1 MLEEKTIDRNQ
12 VIGFLLIAGIL
23 LAMTWWAG
31 NQEVVNVE
39 VGQSNT
45 VENSEEGSLGNSFD
59 SSDISID
66 EEIIMINDSV
76 ISAEDLNGVE
86 EIYILEN
93 DKVRYTFNSVGAQL
107 VQVELKNYNNYRGDP
122 LYLVDGGHKI
132 SGANKGVFKGVLEKK
147 IKGRE
152 SLSMKNNDGIE
163 WVFSLGTGYG
173 LQWYLSVPG
182 EENISL
188 KWSQDGIRHEKSLTN
203 ENQYTTTYFFD
214 AEDEKK
220 DYLSNGKDDEDIA
233 SNISWVAHKQQFFS
247 SIWTSDKPFSSVQL
261 ATTTP
266 AVNDSGHTRQFR
278 SVLQIAGENNGIN
291 AQGLIYHG
299 PNQYLELK
307 SFDKNFDEIIPFGWG
322 IFGWISKGIVVPM
335 FNLMEGFGWNYGLII
350 FLMALII
357 KLALSPLTFAS
368 YKSMAKMRL
377 LKPEMDELAE
387 KYGDDAQKKQQET
400 MLLYQK
406 AGVNP
411 LGGCIP
417 QLLQFPILIAM
428 FRFFPASIELRQE
441 SFLWADDLS
450 SYDSIFNFGQWFN
463 LPFYGDHISLFT
475 ILMAI
480 STFLYTRFNNSMTPT
495 SNNMMQQ
502 QMQVIQY
509 LMPIMLL
516 VWFNNYASGL
526 SYYYFVSNLLIFG
539 QQWSIKK
546 FFINEEKLRAKI
558 DATKA
563 KGGKQSRFS
572 KKMNDMMEAQK
583 DAGNR
588 RTRRMEK

>member
-12 VIGFLLIAGIL
+12 VIGFSLLAAIL
-23 LAMTWWAG
+23 LGYTWWAG
-31 NQEVVNVE
+31 NQEVVDSQIQQN
-39 VGQSNT
+39 NI
-45 VENSEEGSLGNSFD
+45 VENIEEGSSDGSFNSSEITVD
-59 SSDISID
+59 GSIMLD
-66 EEIIMINDSV
+66 DTTS
-76 ISAEDLNGVE
+76 SAENYNGVE
-86 EIYILEN
+86 EIYTLEN
-93 DKVRYTFNSVGAQL
+93 DKVRYTFNSIGAQL
-107 VQVELKNYNNYRGDP
+107 AQVELKNYKDYLGNP
-122 LYLVDGGHKI
+122 LYLVNGGQKI
-132 SGANKGVFKGVLEKK
+132 SGANKGVFKGVVDRKTE
-147 IKGRE
+147 GRE
-152 SLSMKNNDGIE
+152 SLSMKNNDGAE
-163 WVFSLGTGYG
+163 WVFSLGDGYG
-173 LQWYLSVPG
+173 LNWSLSVPD
-182 EENISL
+182 EENITL

-233 SNISWVAHKQQFFS
+233 SNISWIAHKQQFFS
-247 SIWTSDKPFSSVQL
+247 SIWSTDKPFSSVQL

-278 SVLQIAGENNGIN
+278 SVLQIAGNNNGVN
-291 AQGLIYHG
+291 AEGLIYHG
-299 PNQYLELK
+299 PNEYLELK

-387 KYGDDAQKKQQET
+387 RYGDDAQKKQQET

-450 SYDSIFNFGQWFN
+450 SYDSIFNFGQWFS

-480 STFLYTRFNNSMTPT
+480 STFLYTRFNNSMTPS

-502 QMQVIQY
+502 QMQIIQY

-546 FFINEEKLRAKI
+546 FFINEGKLRAKI

-583 DAGNR
+583 ESGNR
-588 RTRRMEK
+588 RTRRMDK

>member
-59 SSDISID
+59 SSEISID

-76 ISAEDLNGVE
+76 ISSEDLNGVE

-387 KYGDDAQKKQQET
+387 KHGDDAQKKQQET

-588 RTRRMEK
+588 RTRRMDK

>member
-12 VIGFLLIAGIL
+12 VIGFSLLAAIL
-23 LAMTWWAG
+23 LGYTWWAG
-31 NQEVVNVE
+31 NQEVVDSQIQQN
-39 VGQSNT
+39 NI
-45 VENSEEGSLGNSFD
+45 VENIEEGSSGGSFNSSEITVD
-59 SSDISID
+59 GSIMLD
-66 EEIIMINDSV
+66 DTTS
-76 ISAEDLNGVE
+76 SAENYNGVE
-86 EIYILEN
+86 EIYTLEN
-93 DKVRYTFNSVGAQL
+93 DKVRYTFNSIGAQL
-107 VQVELKNYNNYRGDP
+107 AQVELKNYKDYLGNP
-122 LYLVDGGHKI
+122 LYLVNGGQKI
-132 SGANKGVFKGVLEKK
+132 SGANKGVFKGVVDRKTE
-147 IKGRE
+147 GRK
-152 SLSMKNNDGIE
+152 SLSMKNNDGAE
-163 WVFSLGTGYG
+163 WVFSLGDGYG
-173 LQWYLSVPG
+173 LNWSLSVPD
-182 EENISL
+182 EENITL

-233 SNISWVAHKQQFFS
+233 SNISWIAHKQQFFS
-247 SIWTSDKPFSSVQL
+247 SIWSTDKPFSSVQL

-278 SVLQIAGENNGIN
+278 SVLQIAGNNNGVN

-299 PNQYLELK
+299 PNDYLELK

-387 KYGDDAQKKQQET
+387 RYGDDAQKKQQET

-450 SYDSIFNFGQWFN
+450 SYDSIFNFGQWFS

-480 STFLYTRFNNSMTPT
+480 STFLYTRFNNSMTPS

-502 QMQVIQY
+502 QMQIIQY

-546 FFINEEKLRAKI
+546 FFINEGKLRAKI

-583 DAGNR
+583 ESGNR
-588 RTRRMEK
+588 RTRRMDK

>member
-76 ISAEDLNGVE
+76 ISSEDLNGVE

-387 KYGDDAQKKQQET
+387 KHGDDAQKKQQET

>member
-12 VIGFLLIAGIL
+12 VIGFSLLAAIL
-23 LAMTWWAG
+23 LGYTWWAG
-31 NQEVVNVE
+31 NQEVVDSQIQQN
-39 VGQSNT
+39 NI
-45 VENSEEGSLGNSFD
+45 VENIEEGSSGGSFNSSEITVD
-59 SSDISID
+59 GSIMLD
-66 EEIIMINDSV
+66 DTTS
-76 ISAEDLNGVE
+76 SAENYNGVE
-86 EIYILEN
+86 EIYTLEN
-93 DKVRYTFNSVGAQL
+93 DKVRYTFNSIGAQL
-107 VQVELKNYNNYRGDP
+107 AQVELKNYKDYLGNP
-122 LYLVDGGHKI
+122 LYLVNGGQKI
-132 SGANKGVFKGVLEKK
+132 SGANKGVFKGVVDRKTE
-147 IKGRE
+147 GRK
-152 SLSMKNNDGIE
+152 SLSMKNNDGAE
-163 WVFSLGTGYG
+163 WVFSLGDGYG
-173 LQWYLSVPG
+173 LNWSLSVPD
-182 EENISL
+182 EENITL

-233 SNISWVAHKQQFFS
+233 SNISWIAHKQQFFS
-247 SIWTSDKPFSSVQL
+247 SIWSTDKPFSSVQL

-278 SVLQIAGENNGIN
+278 SVLQIAGNNNGVN

-299 PNQYLELK
+299 PNDYLELK

-387 KYGDDAQKKQQET
+387 RYGDDAQKKQQET

-450 SYDSIFNFGQWFN
+450 SYDSIFNFGQWFS

-480 STFLYTRFNNSMTPT
+480 STFLYTRFSNSMTPS

-502 QMQVIQY
+502 QMQIIQY

-546 FFINEEKLRAKI
+546 FFINEGKLRAKI

-583 DAGNR
+583 ESGNR
-588 RTRRMEK
+588 RTRRMDK

>member
-12 VIGFLLIAGIL
+12 VIGFSLLAAIL
-23 LAMTWWAG
+23 LGYTWWAG
-31 NQEVVNVE
+31 NQEVVDSQIQQN
-39 VGQSNT
+39 NI
-45 VENSEEGSLGNSFD
+45 VENIEEGSSGGSFNSSEITVD
-59 SSDISID
+59 GSIMLD
-66 EEIIMINDSV
+66 DTTS
-76 ISAEDLNGVE
+76 SAENYNGVE
-86 EIYILEN
+86 EIYTLEN
-93 DKVRYTFNSVGAQL
+93 DKVRYTFNSIGAQL
-107 VQVELKNYNNYRGDP
+107 AQVELKNYKDYLGNP
-122 LYLVDGGHKI
+122 LYLVNGGQKI
-132 SGANKGVFKGVLEKK
+132 SGANKGVFKGVVDRKTE
-147 IKGRE
+147 GRE
-152 SLSMKNNDGIE
+152 SLSMKNNDGAE
-163 WVFSLGTGYG
+163 WVFSLGDGYG
-173 LQWYLSVPG
+173 LNWSLSVPD
-182 EENISL
+182 EENITL

-233 SNISWVAHKQQFFS
+233 SNISWIAHKQQFFS
-247 SIWTSDKPFSSVQL
+247 SIWSTDKPFSSVQL

-278 SVLQIAGENNGIN
+278 SVLQIAGNNNGVN

-299 PNQYLELK
+299 PNDYLELK

-387 KYGDDAQKKQQET
+387 RYGDDAQKKQQET

-450 SYDSIFNFGQWFN
+450 SYDSIFNFGQWFS

-480 STFLYTRFNNSMTPT
+480 STFLYTRFSNSMTPS

-502 QMQVIQY
+502 QMQIIQY

-546 FFINEEKLRAKI
+546 FFINEGKLRAKI

-583 DAGNR
+583 ESGNR
-588 RTRRMEK
+588 RTRRMDK

>member
-59 SSDISID
+59 SSEISID

-76 ISAEDLNGVE
+76 ISSEDLNGVE

-107 VQVELKNYNNYRGDP
+107 VQVELKNYNDYRGDP

-387 KYGDDAQKKQQET
+387 KHGDDAQKKQQET

-588 RTRRMEK
+588 RTRRMDK

>member
-12 VIGFLLIAGIL
+12 VIGFSLLAAIL
-23 LAMTWWAG
+23 LGYTWWAG
-31 NQEVVNVE
+31 NQEVVDSQIQQN
-39 VGQSNT
+39 NI
-45 VENSEEGSLGNSFD
+45 VENIEEGSSDGSFNSSEITVD
-59 SSDISID
+59 GSIMLD
-66 EEIIMINDSV
+66 DTTS
-76 ISAEDLNGVE
+76 SAENYNGVE
-86 EIYILEN
+86 EIYTLEN
-93 DKVRYTFNSVGAQL
+93 DKVRYTFNSIGAQL
-107 VQVELKNYNNYRGDP
+107 AQVELKNYKDYLGNP
-122 LYLVDGGHKI
+122 LYLVNGGQKI
-132 SGANKGVFKGVLEKK
+132 SGANKGVFKGVVDRKTE
-147 IKGRE
+147 GRK
-152 SLSMKNNDGIE
+152 SLSMKNNDGAE
-163 WVFSLGTGYG
+163 WVFSLGDGYG
-173 LQWYLSVPG
+173 LNWSLSVPD
-182 EENISL
+182 EENITL

-233 SNISWVAHKQQFFS
+233 SNISWIAHKQQFFS
-247 SIWTSDKPFSSVQL
+247 SIWSTDKPFSSVQL

-278 SVLQIAGENNGIN
+278 SVLQIAGNNNGVN

-299 PNQYLELK
+299 PNDYLELK

-387 KYGDDAQKKQQET
+387 RYGDDAQKKQQET

-450 SYDSIFNFGQWFN
+450 SYDSIFNFGQWFS

-480 STFLYTRFNNSMTPT
+480 STFLYTRFNNSMTPS

-502 QMQVIQY
+502 QMQIIQY

-546 FFINEEKLRAKI
+546 FFINEGKLRAKI

-583 DAGNR
+583 ESGNR
-588 RTRRMEK
+588 RTRRMDK

>member
-12 VIGFLLIAGIL
+12 VIGFLLIAAIL
-23 LAMTWWAG
+23 MGMTWWAG
-31 NQEVVNVE
+31 NQEVVDIQVDQN
-39 VGQSNT
+39 NLL
-45 VENSEEGSLGNSFD
+45 ENSEEGSLDNSFN
-59 SSDISID
+59 SSEISID
-66 EEIIMINDSV
+66 DDSIISNDTTSYL
-76 ISAEDLNGVE
+76 EDLNGAE
-86 EIYILEN
+86 EIYTLEN
-93 DKVRYTFNSVGAQL
+93 DKVRYAFNSIGAQL
-107 VQVELKNYNNYRGDP
+107 VQVELKNYNDYRGDP
-122 LYLVDGGHKI
+122 LYLVNGGHKI
-132 SGANKGVFKGVLEKK
+132 SGANKGVFKGVLKK
-147 IKGRE
+147 KSEGRE
-152 SLSMKNNDGIE
+152 SLSMKNNDGTE
-163 WVFSLGTGYG
+163 WIFSLGDGYG
-173 LQWYLSVPG
+173 LQWSLSVPD

-188 KWSQDGIRHEKSLTN
+188 KWSQNGIRHEKSLTN

-233 SNISWVAHKQQFFS
+233 SNISWIAHKQQFFS
-247 SIWTSDKPFSSVQL
+247 SIWSSDKPFSSVQL

-266 AVNDSGHTRQFR
+266 AANDSGHTRQFR
-278 SVLQIAGENNGIN
+278 SVLQITGDDNGID
-291 AQGLIYHG
+291 AHGLIYHG

-307 SFDKNFDEIIPFGWG
+307 SFDKKFDEIIPFGWG

-387 KYGDDAQKKQQET
+387 KHGDDAQKKQQET

-450 SYDSIFNFGQWFN
+450 SYDSIFNFGQWFS

-480 STFLYTRFNNSMTPT
+480 STFLYTRFNNSMTPS

-502 QMQVIQY
+502 QMQIIQY

-546 FFINEEKLRAKI
+546 FFINEGKLREKI

-563 KGGKQSRFS
+563 KGGKKSRFS

-588 RTRRMEK
+588 RARRMDK

>member
-12 VIGFLLIAGIL
+12 VIGFSLLAAIL
-23 LAMTWWAG
+23 LGYTWWAG
-31 NQEVVNVE
+31 NQEVVDSQIQQN
-39 VGQSNT
+39 NI
-45 VENSEEGSLGNSFD
+45 VENIEEGSSGGSFNSSEITVD
-59 SSDISID
+59 GSIMLD
-66 EEIIMINDSV
+66 DTTS
-76 ISAEDLNGVE
+76 SAENYNGVE
-86 EIYILEN
+86 EIYTLEN
-93 DKVRYTFNSVGAQL
+93 DKVRYTFNSIGAQ
-107 VQVELKNYNNYRGDP
+107 VAQVELKNYKDYLGNP
-122 LYLVDGGHKI
+122 LYLVNGGQKI
-132 SGANKGVFKGVLEKK
+132 SGANKGVFKGVVDRKTE
-147 IKGRE
+147 GRK
-152 SLSMKNNDGIE
+152 SLSMKNNDGAE
-163 WVFSLGTGYG
+163 WVFSLGDGYG
-173 LQWYLSVPG
+173 LNWSLSVPD
-182 EENISL
+182 EENITL

-220 DYLSNGKDDEDIA
+220 DNLSNGKDDEDIA
-233 SNISWVAHKQQFFS
+233 SNISWIAHKQQFFS
-247 SIWTSDKPFSSVQL
+247 SIWSTDKPFSSVQL

-278 SVLQIAGENNGIN
+278 SVLQIAGNNNGVN

-299 PNQYLELK
+299 PNDYLELK

-387 KYGDDAQKKQQET
+387 RYGDDAQKKQQET

-450 SYDSIFNFGQWFN
+450 SYDSIFNFGQWFS

-480 STFLYTRFNNSMTPT
+480 STFLYTRFSNSMTPS

-502 QMQVIQY
+502 QMQIIQY

-546 FFINEEKLRAKI
+546 FFINEGKLRAKI

-583 DAGNR
+583 ESGNR
-588 RTRRMEK
+588 RTRRMDK

>member
-59 SSDISID
+59 SSEISID

-76 ISAEDLNGVE
+76 ISSEDLNGVE

-107 VQVELKNYNNYRGDP
+107 VQVELKNYNDYRGDP

-278 SVLQIAGENNGIN
+278 SVLQIASENNGIN

-387 KYGDDAQKKQQET
+387 KHGDDAQKKQQET

-588 RTRRMEK
+588 RTRRMDK

>member
-31 NQEVVNVE
+31 NQEVVNAE

-45 VENSEEGSLGNSFD
+45 VENSEEGPLGNSFD

-266 AVNDSGHTRQFR
+266 AVKDSGHTRQFR

>member
-12 VIGFLLIAGIL
+12 VIGFSLLAAIL
-23 LAMTWWAG
+23 LGYTWWAG
-31 NQEVVNVE
+31 NQEVVDSQIQQN
-39 VGQSNT
+39 NI
-45 VENSEEGSLGNSFD
+45 VENIEEGSSGGSFNSSEITVD
-59 SSDISID
+59 GSIMLD
-66 EEIIMINDSV
+66 DTTS
-76 ISAEDLNGVE
+76 SAENYNGVE
-86 EIYILEN
+86 EIYTLEN
-93 DKVRYTFNSVGAQL
+93 DKVRYTFNSIGAQL
-107 VQVELKNYNNYRGDP
+107 AQVELKNYKDYLGNP
-122 LYLVDGGHKI
+122 LYLVNGGQKI
-132 SGANKGVFKGVLEKK
+132 SGANKGVFKGVVDRKTE
-147 IKGRE
+147 GRE
-152 SLSMKNNDGIE
+152 SLSMKNNDGAE
-163 WVFSLGTGYG
+163 WVFSLGDGYG
-173 LQWYLSVPG
+173 LNWSLSVPD
-182 EENISL
+182 EENITL

-233 SNISWVAHKQQFFS
+233 SNISWIAHKQQFFS
-247 SIWTSDKPFSSVQL
+247 SIWSTDKPFSSVQL

-278 SVLQIAGENNGIN
+278 SVLQIAGNNNGVN

-299 PNQYLELK
+299 PNDYLELK

-387 KYGDDAQKKQQET
+387 RYGDDAQKKQQET

-450 SYDSIFNFGQWFN
+450 SYDSIFNFGQWFS

-480 STFLYTRFNNSMTPT
+480 STFLYTRFNNSMTPS

-502 QMQVIQY
+502 QMQIIQY

-546 FFINEEKLRAKI
+546 FFINEGKLRAKI

-583 DAGNR
+583 ESGNR
-588 RTRRMEK
+588 RTRRMDK

>member
-12 VIGFLLIAGIL
+12 VIGFSLLAAIL
-23 LAMTWWAG
+23 LGYTWWAG
-31 NQEVVNVE
+31 NQEVVDSQIQQN
-39 VGQSNT
+39 NI
-45 VENSEEGSLGNSFD
+45 VENIEEGSSGGSFNSSEITVD
-59 SSDISID
+59 GSIMLD
-66 EEIIMINDSV
+66 DTTS
-76 ISAEDLNGVE
+76 SAENYNGVE
-86 EIYILEN
+86 EIYTLEN
-93 DKVRYTFNSVGAQL
+93 DKVRYTFNSIGAQ
-107 VQVELKNYNNYRGDP
+107 VAQVELKNYKDYLGNP
-122 LYLVDGGHKI
+122 LYLVNGGQKI
-132 SGANKGVFKGVLEKK
+132 SGANKGVFKGVVDRKTE
-147 IKGRE
+147 GRE
-152 SLSMKNNDGIE
+152 SLSMKNNDGAE
-163 WVFSLGTGYG
+163 WVFSLGDGYG
-173 LQWYLSVPG
+173 LNWSLSVPD
-182 EENISL
+182 EENITL

-233 SNISWVAHKQQFFS
+233 SNISWIAHKQQFFS
-247 SIWTSDKPFSSVQL
+247 SIWSTDKPFSSVQL

-278 SVLQIAGENNGIN
+278 SVLQIAGNNNGVN

-299 PNQYLELK
+299 PNDYLELK

-387 KYGDDAQKKQQET
+387 RYGDDAQKKQQET

-450 SYDSIFNFGQWFN
+450 SYDSIFNFGQWFS

-480 STFLYTRFNNSMTPT
+480 STFLYTRFNNSMAPS

-502 QMQVIQY
+502 QMQIIQY

-546 FFINEEKLRAKI
+546 FFINEGKLRAKI

-583 DAGNR
+583 ESGNR
-588 RTRRMEK
+588 RTRRMDK

>member
-12 VIGFLLIAGIL
+12 VIGFSLLAAIL
-23 LAMTWWAG
+23 LGYTWWAG
-31 NQEVVNVE
+31 NQEVVDSQIQQN
-39 VGQSNT
+39 NI
-45 VENSEEGSLGNSFD
+45 VENIEEGSSGGSFNSSEITVD
-59 SSDISID
+59 GSIMLD
-66 EEIIMINDSV
+66 DTTS
-76 ISAEDLNGVE
+76 SAENYNGVE
-86 EIYILEN
+86 EIYTLEN
-93 DKVRYTFNSVGAQL
+93 DKVRYTFNSIGAQL
-107 VQVELKNYNNYRGDP
+107 AQVELKNYKDYLGNP
-122 LYLVDGGHKI
+122 LYLVNGGQKI
-132 SGANKGVFKGVLEKK
+132 SGANKGFFKGVVDRKTE
-147 IKGRE
+147 GRK
-152 SLSMKNNDGIE
+152 SLSMKNNDGAE
-163 WVFSLGTGYG
+163 WVFSLGDGYG
-173 LQWYLSVPG
+173 LNWSLSVPD
-182 EENISL
+182 EENITL

-233 SNISWVAHKQQFFS
+233 SNISWIAHKQQFFS
-247 SIWTSDKPFSSVQL
+247 SIWSTDKPFSSVQL

-278 SVLQIAGENNGIN
+278 SVLQIAGNNNGVN

-299 PNQYLELK
+299 PNDYLELK

-387 KYGDDAQKKQQET
+387 RYGDDAQKKQQET

-450 SYDSIFNFGQWFN
+450 SYDSIFNFGQWFS

-480 STFLYTRFNNSMTPT
+480 STFLYTRFNNSMTPS

-502 QMQVIQY
+502 QMQIIQY

-546 FFINEEKLRAKI
+546 FFINEGKLRAKI

-583 DAGNR
+583 ESGNR
-588 RTRRMEK
+588 RTRRMDK

>member
-1 MLEEKTIDRNQ
+1 
-12 VIGFLLIAGIL
+12 
-23 LAMTWWAG
+23 
-31 NQEVVNVE
+31 
-39 VGQSNT
+39 
-45 VENSEEGSLGNSFD
+45 
-59 SSDISID
+59 
-66 EEIIMINDSV
+66 
-76 ISAEDLNGVE
+76 
-86 EIYILEN
+86 
-93 DKVRYTFNSVGAQL
+93 
-107 VQVELKNYNNYRGDP
+107 
-122 LYLVDGGHKI
+122 
-132 SGANKGVFKGVLEKK
+132 
-147 IKGRE
+147 
-152 SLSMKNNDGIE
+152 
-163 WVFSLGTGYG
+163 
-173 LQWYLSVPG
+173 
-182 EENISL
+182 
-188 KWSQDGIRHEKSLTN
+188 
-203 ENQYTTTYFFD
+203 
-214 AEDEKK
+214 
-220 DYLSNGKDDEDIA
+220 
-233 SNISWVAHKQQFFS
+233 
-247 SIWTSDKPFSSVQL
+247 
-261 ATTTP
+261 
-266 AVNDSGHTRQFR
+266 
-278 SVLQIAGENNGIN
+278 
-291 AQGLIYHG
+291 
-299 PNQYLELK
+299 LK

-387 KYGDDAQKKQQET
+387 KHGDDAQKKQQET

-450 SYDSIFNFGQWFN
+450 SYDSILNFGQWFS

-480 STFLYTRFNNSMTPT
+480 STFLYTRFNNSMTPS

-516 VWFNNYASGL
+516 FWFNNYASGL

-546 FFINEEKLRAKI
+546 FFINEGKLRAKI

-588 RTRRMEK
+588 RTRRMDK

>member
-76 ISAEDLNGVE
+76 ISSEDLNGVE

-387 KYGDDAQKKQQET
+387 KHGDDAQKKQQET

-588 RTRRMEK
+588 RTRRMDK

>member
-12 VIGFLLIAGIL
+12 VIGFLLIAAIL
-23 LAMTWWAG
+23 MGMTWWAG
-31 NQEVVNVE
+31 NQEVVDIQVDQN
-39 VGQSNT
+39 NLL
-45 VENSEEGSLGNSFD
+45 ENSEEGSLDNSFN
-59 SSDISID
+59 SSEISID
-66 EEIIMINDSV
+66 DDSIISNDTTSYL
-76 ISAEDLNGVE
+76 EDLNGAE
-86 EIYILEN
+86 EIYTLEN
-93 DKVRYTFNSVGAQL
+93 DKVRYAFNSIGAQL
-107 VQVELKNYNNYRGDP
+107 VQVELKNYNDYRGDP
-122 LYLVDGGHKI
+122 LYLVNGGHKI
-132 SGANKGVFKGVLEKK
+132 SGANKGVFKGVLKK
-147 IKGRE
+147 KSEGRE
-152 SLSMKNNDGIE
+152 SLSMKNNDGTE
-163 WVFSLGTGYG
+163 WIFSLGDGYG
-173 LQWYLSVPG
+173 LQWSLSVPD

-188 KWSQDGIRHEKSLTN
+188 KWSQNGIRHEKSLTN

-233 SNISWVAHKQQFFS
+233 SNISWIAHKQQFFS
-247 SIWTSDKPFSSVQL
+247 SIWSSEKPFSSVQL

-266 AVNDSGHTRQFR
+266 AANDSGHTRQFR
-278 SVLQIAGENNGIN
+278 SVLQITGDDNGID
-291 AQGLIYHG
+291 AHGLIYHG

-307 SFDKNFDEIIPFGWG
+307 SFDKKFDEIIPFGWG

-387 KYGDDAQKKQQET
+387 KHGDDAQKKQQET

-450 SYDSIFNFGQWFN
+450 SYDSIFNFGQWFS

-480 STFLYTRFNNSMTPT
+480 STFLYTRFNNSMTPS

-502 QMQVIQY
+502 QMQIIQY

-546 FFINEEKLRAKI
+546 FFINEGKLREKI

-563 KGGKQSRFS
+563 KGGKKSRFS

-588 RTRRMEK
+588 RARRMDK

>member
-12 VIGFLLIAGIL
+12 VIGFSLLAAIL
-23 LAMTWWAG
+23 LGYTWWAG
-31 NQEVVNVE
+31 NQEVVDSQIQQN
-39 VGQSNT
+39 NI
-45 VENSEEGSLGNSFD
+45 VENIEEGSSDGSFNSSEITVD
-59 SSDISID
+59 GSIMLD
-66 EEIIMINDSV
+66 DTTS
-76 ISAEDLNGVE
+76 SAENRNGVE
-86 EIYILEN
+86 EIYTLEN
-93 DKVRYTFNSVGAQL
+93 DKVRYTFNSIGAQL
-107 VQVELKNYNNYRGDP
+107 TQVELKNYNDYLGNP
-122 LYLVDGGHKI
+122 LYLVNGGQKI
-132 SGANKGVFKGVLEKK
+132 SGANKGVFKGVVDRKTE
-147 IKGRE
+147 GRE
-152 SLSMKNNDGIE
+152 SLSMKNNDGAE
-163 WVFSLGTGYG
+163 WVFSLGDGYG
-173 LQWYLSVPG
+173 LHWSLSVPD
-182 EENISL
+182 EENITL

-233 SNISWVAHKQQFFS
+233 SNISWIAHKQQFFS
-247 SIWTSDKPFSSVQL
+247 SIWSTDKPFSSVQL

-278 SVLQIAGENNGIN
+278 SVLQIAGNNNGVN
-291 AQGLIYHG
+291 AEGLIYHG
-299 PNQYLELK
+299 PNEYLELK

-387 KYGDDAQKKQQET
+387 RHGDDAQKKQQET

-450 SYDSIFNFGQWFN
+450 SYDSIFNFGQWFS

-480 STFLYTRFNNSMTPT
+480 STFLYTRFNNSMTPS

-502 QMQVIQY
+502 QMQIIQY

-546 FFINEEKLRAKI
+546 FFINEGKLRAKI

-583 DAGNR
+583 ESGNR
-588 RTRRMEK
+588 RTRRMDK

>member
-59 SSDISID
+59 SSEISID

-76 ISAEDLNGVE
+76 ISSEDLNGVE

-377 LKPEMDELAE
+377 LKP
-387 KYGDDAQKKQQET
+387 
-400 MLLYQK
+400 
-406 AGVNP
+406 
-411 LGGCIP
+411 
-417 QLLQFPILIAM
+417 
-428 FRFFPASIELRQE
+428 
-441 SFLWADDLS
+441 
-450 SYDSIFNFGQWFN
+450 
-463 LPFYGDHISLFT
+463 
-475 ILMAI
+475 
-480 STFLYTRFNNSMTPT
+480 
-495 SNNMMQQ
+495 
-502 QMQVIQY
+502 
-509 LMPIMLL
+509 
-516 VWFNNYASGL
+516 
-526 SYYYFVSNLLIFG
+526 
-539 QQWSIKK
+539 
-546 FFINEEKLRAKI
+546 
-558 DATKA
+558 
-563 KGGKQSRFS
+563 
-572 KKMNDMMEAQK
+572 
-583 DAGNR
+583 
-588 RTRRMEK
+588 

>member
-12 VIGFLLIAGIL
+12 VIGFSLLAAIL
-23 LAMTWWAG
+23 LGYTWWAG
-31 NQEVVNVE
+31 NQEVVDSQIQQN
-39 VGQSNT
+39 NI
-45 VENSEEGSLGNSFD
+45 VENIEEGSSGGSFNSSEITVD
-59 SSDISID
+59 GSIMLD
-66 EEIIMINDSV
+66 DTTS
-76 ISAEDLNGVE
+76 SAENYNGVE
-86 EIYILEN
+86 EIYTLEN
-93 DKVRYTFNSVGAQL
+93 DKVRYTFNSIGAQ
-107 VQVELKNYNNYRGDP
+107 VAQVELKNYKDYLGNP
-122 LYLVDGGHKI
+122 LYLVNGGQKI
-132 SGANKGVFKGVLEKK
+132 SGANKGVFKGVVDRKTE
-147 IKGRE
+147 GRE
-152 SLSMKNNDGIE
+152 SLSMKNNDGAE
-163 WVFSLGTGYG
+163 WVFSLGDGYG
-173 LQWYLSVPG
+173 LNWSLSVPD
-182 EENISL
+182 EENITL

-220 DYLSNGKDDEDIA
+220 DNLSNGKDDEDIA
-233 SNISWVAHKQQFFS
+233 SNISWIAHKQQFFS
-247 SIWTSDKPFSSVQL
+247 SIWSTDKPFSSVQL

-278 SVLQIAGENNGIN
+278 SVLQIAGNNNGVN

-299 PNQYLELK
+299 PNDYLELK

-387 KYGDDAQKKQQET
+387 RYGDDAQKKQQET

-450 SYDSIFNFGQWFN
+450 SYDSIFNFGQWFS

-480 STFLYTRFNNSMTPT
+480 STFLYTRFSNSMTPS

-502 QMQVIQY
+502 QMQIIQY

-546 FFINEEKLRAKI
+546 FFINEGKLRAKI

-583 DAGNR
+583 ESGNR
-588 RTRRMEK
+588 RTRRMDK

>member
-12 VIGFLLIAGIL
+12 VIGFLLIAAIL

-31 NQEVVNVE
+31 NQEIVNAE
-39 VGQSNT
+39 VDQNNT

-66 EEIIMINDSV
+66 EESIMTIDTTFSR
-76 ISAEDLNGVE
+76 EDLNGVE

-93 DKVRYTFNSVGAQL
+93 DKVKYTFNSIGAQL
-107 VQVELKNYNNYRGDP
+107 VQVELKNYNDYRGDP
-122 LYLVDGGHKI
+122 LYLVNGGHKI
-132 SGANKGVFKGVLEKK
+132 SGANKGVFNGVVEKK

-152 SLSMKNNDGIE
+152 SLSMKNNAGIE
-163 WVFSLGTGYG
+163 WVFSLGSGYG
-173 LQWYLSVPG
+173 LKWSLSVSG

-220 DYLSNGKDDEDIA
+220 DNLSNGKDDEDIA

-266 AVNDSGHTRQFR
+266 GVNDSGHTRQFR
-278 SVLQIAGENNGIN
+278 SVLQIAGEGNDVN

-387 KYGDDAQKKQQET
+387 KHGDDAQKKQQET

-450 SYDSIFNFGQWFN
+450 SYDSIFNFGQWFS

-480 STFLYTRFNNSMTPT
+480 STFLYTRFNNSMTPS

-546 FFINEEKLRAKI
+546 FFINEGKLRAKI

-588 RTRRMEK
+588 RTRRMDK

>member
-588 RTRRMEK
+588 RTRRMDK

>member
-12 VIGFLLIAGIL
+12 VIGFSLLAAIL
-23 LAMTWWAG
+23 LGYTWWAG
-31 NQEVVNVE
+31 NQEVVDSQILQN
-39 VGQSNT
+39 NI
-45 VENSEEGSLGNSFD
+45 VENIEEGSSDGSFNSSEITVD
-59 SSDISID
+59 GSIMLD
-66 EEIIMINDSV
+66 DTTS
-76 ISAEDLNGVE
+76 SAENRNGVE
-86 EIYILEN
+86 EIYTLEN
-93 DKVRYTFNSVGAQL
+93 DKVRYTFNSIGAQL
-107 VQVELKNYNNYRGDP
+107 AQVELKNYKDYLGNP
-122 LYLVDGGHKI
+122 LYLVNGGQKI
-132 SGANKGVFKGVLEKK
+132 SGANKGVFKGVVDRKTE
-147 IKGRE
+147 GRK
-152 SLSMKNNDGIE
+152 SLSMKNNDGAE
-163 WVFSLGTGYG
+163 WVFSLGDGYG
-173 LQWYLSVPG
+173 LNWSLSVPD
-182 EENISL
+182 EENITL

-233 SNISWVAHKQQFFS
+233 SNISWIAHKQQFFS
-247 SIWTSDKPFSSVQL
+247 SIWSTDKPFSSVQL

-278 SVLQIAGENNGIN
+278 SVLQIAGNNNGVN

-299 PNQYLELK
+299 PNDYLELK

-387 KYGDDAQKKQQET
+387 RYGDDAQKKQQET

-450 SYDSIFNFGQWFN
+450 SYDSIFNFGQWFS

-480 STFLYTRFNNSMTPT
+480 STFLYTRFNNSMTPS

-502 QMQVIQY
+502 QMQIIQY

-546 FFINEEKLRAKI
+546 FFINEGKLRAKI

-583 DAGNR
+583 ESGNR
-588 RTRRMEK
+588 RTRRMDK